1 MRTRMNIYLTTG
13 KKNYKYAYVTIKSL
27 FKNNQDSEI
36 YLYIVS
42 EDLEDVDLHYE
53 YELARQY
60 DNHII
65 ILRFDEQT
73 AGKYIQFKQ
82 GDHWAI
88 GTMSSY
94 WLFHELL
101 PEDVDR
107 IMVVESDT
115 VVVGN
120 LSEIYDTDFAG
131 HYAICPGPEHK
142 PKNHRDFMEEMGGD
156 CLTFVLSMY
165 DVKRIRQDFTLQDIL
180 AKDEVVRKRTGN
192 SQMEFT
198 FGLLFAGKIQYVPGK
213 ISCIDENE
221 RYMQELGYEYVIE
234 CEKTAKI
241 IHFSSYKDYSK
252 PWNPVFLVPGYRIWW
267 KYAEESPYYQ
277 EYLERQWQIYHDTRT
292 RQKEVEKNIS
302 YRNILLCTLVMMV
315 VILCA
320 LCLVTEVGV
329 QGILAVAGS
338 GCVSFGLALLVRRIL
353 MQK

>member
-1 MRTRMNIYLTTG
+1 MRARMNIYLTTG

-27 FKNNQDSEI
+27 FQNNPDSEI

-42 EDLEDVDLHYE
+42 EDLEESDLRYE
-53 YELARQY
+53 YELAEKY
-60 DNHII
+60 KDHIV
-65 ILRFDEQT
+65 ILRFDEQM
-73 AGKYIQFKQ
+73 AGKYIQFKP

-94 WLFHELL
+94 WIFHELL

-115 VVVGN
+115 VVVGD
-120 LSEIYDTDFAG
+120 LSQIYSTDFG
-131 HYAICPGPEHK
+131 DNYVICPGPEHK
-142 PKNHRDFMEEMGGD
+142 PKNHRDLRAKLGGD
-156 CLTFVLSMY
+156 CLTFVLSLY
-165 DVKRIRQDFTLQDIL
+165 DVKRIQREFTLQDIL
-180 AKDEVVRKRTGN
+180 AKDEIVKRQTGN

-198 FGLLFAGKIQYVPGK
+198 FGLLFAGKIKYVPGK

-221 RYMQELGYEYVIE
+221 RYMEELGYEYITA

-267 KYAEESPYYQ
+267 KYAQDSPYYQ
-277 EYLERQWQIYHDTRT
+277 EYLERQWQIYNDTRAK
-292 RQKEVEKNIS
+292 QKEIEKNIT
-302 YRNILLCTLVMMV
+302 YRNVLLCTLMLMV

-320 LCLVTEVGV
+320 VCLVTEAGICGV
-329 QGILAVAGS
+329 LTVAGS
-338 GCVSFGLALLVRRIL
+338 ACVSFAAALLIRKIL
-353 MQK
+353 MR